1 MISRIKIIEHKG
13 EDAGLYP
20 GKDYMTEKEIRNLM
34 EEIIRETNI
43 SELCS
48 KEGID
53 ANTYYNWSKDFIR
66 IIRGKL
72 LNGDEPVTVD
82 SVTQNLKNE
91 NRHFIVLEYYAIL
104 ILIYLKVIS
113 MAIYN
118 N

>member
-1 MISRIKIIEHKG
+1 MISRIQVVKHKRN
-13 EDAGLYP
+13 DASFYQ
-20 GKDYMTEKEIRNLM
+20 GKDFMTEKEIRNLM

-91 NRHFIVLEYYAIL
+91 NRLLAKLVAELAAEVEN
-104 ILIYLKVIS
+104 LKRKL
-113 MAIYN
+113 AEKK
-118 N
+118 